1 VTSLLVSVTAIF
13 ISLLVARRQHQIQEQ
28 QLKKDLFDRR
38 YKVYTGTR
46 EFANYV
52 RSGPDAMEM
61 THPHFGLFVDLIE
74 RAEMLFGSAVHSYL
88 KNLDSLA
95 RKLYV
100 NAKKQRTRPSD
111 PDLIDAGQK
120 LFEEF
125 EDLYRRRNEVF
136 KPFLKLDSA

>member
-1 VTSLLVSVTAIF
+1 MAQLQNRRKRGRFSLAT
-13 ISLLVARRQHQIQEQ
+13 
-28 QLKKDLFDRR
+28 
-38 YKVYTGTR
+38 T
-46 EFANYV
+46 
-52 RSGPDAMEM
+52 
-61 THPHFGLFVDLIE
+61 
-74 RAEMLFGSAVHSYL
+74 AVHAYL

>member
-1 VTSLLVSVTAIF
+1 LDNYYFFGQQSGLWRDIIVPVTSLLVSVTAIF

-74 RAEMLFGSAVHSYL
+74 RAEMLFGSAVC
-88 KNLDSLA
+88 
-95 RKLYV
+95 
-100 NAKKQRTRPSD
+100 
-111 PDLIDAGQK
+111 
-120 LFEEF
+120 
-125 EDLYRRRNEVF
+125 
-136 KPFLKLDSA
+136 